1 MEENFELFT
10 ALTGISQS
18 GVNVAGLTD
27 DKAYRQFLAD
37 MAQETPMKPRERRGF
52 LETLRSHGK
61 RFNNLLFTE
70 TELSV

>member
-1 MEENFELFT
+1 MEDNFELIT

-18 GVNVAGLTD
+18 GENIAGLTD

-37 MAQETPMKPRERRGF
+37 MAQETHIKPRERRGF
-52 LETLRSHGK
+52 LETLRSHGS
-61 RFNNLLFTE
+61 RLNSLLFTE